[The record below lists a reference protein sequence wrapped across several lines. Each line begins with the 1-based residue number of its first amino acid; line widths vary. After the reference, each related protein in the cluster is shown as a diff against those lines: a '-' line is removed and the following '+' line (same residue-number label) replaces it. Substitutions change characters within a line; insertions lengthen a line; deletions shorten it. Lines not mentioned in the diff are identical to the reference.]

1 MRVRSA
7 RAVETASTI
16 SSSEWRI
23 VVTALRGP
31 VSTQNPVFRAGDPA
45 RSSPATEME
54 WVRGVIPTPGSGI
67 VIEPARE
74 TVLDGSFRSPG
85 ACSGMTHN
93 KRYTPLRQK
102 IARGGARLERSVS
115 SFRLV

>member
-7 RAVETASTI
+7 RALETASTI
-16 SSSEWRI
+16 SSSEWSI

-31 VSTQNPVFRAGDPA
+31 VSTQNPVFRVGDPA
-45 RSSPATEME
+45 RSSPATVME
-54 WVRGVIPTPGSGI
+54 RVRGVIPTPGIEI

-74 TVLDGSFRSPG
+74 TFLDGSFRSPG

-93 KRYTPLRQK
+93 KRYTPLRQR
-102 IARGGARLERSVS
+102 IDRSVARLEKSVS
-115 SFRLV
+115 SFHLV